1 MLFRSDADTQYRR
14 GVALAMRSKMRKEAV
29 DQDGDGDNDFAD
41 VMIAR
46 MTASGKKT
54 KKQAIAATKNKS
66 YNKESKVYD
75 PMEDPDFDPREAEN
89 KRGVSGKNNP
99 KGGKPV
105 KMKETFSNWREELK
119 EIVDVVTKEQNPEQ
133 IKEKKVNNKIKIN
146 PTLSLNTGMVGSFKE
161 SVETLG
167 GTLLEMVEID
177 EFDSILDDLS
187 ESEIFL
193 LSDDLIEEVVEEF
206 FYECLEEG

>member
-1 MLFRSDADTQYRR
+1 MSINPLN
-14 GVALAMRSKMRKEAV
+14 E
-29 DQDGDGDNDFAD
+29 
-41 VMIAR
+41 I
-46 MTASGKKT
+46 
-54 KKQAIAATKNKS
+54 
-66 YNKESKVYD
+66 SKVYLEQVANIDEALD
-75 PMEDPDFDPREAEN
+75 PVGQEDADVNNNDIDNDPSDKYIM
-89 KRGVSGKNNP
+89 KRRKAIGKAIAKRKRVSEELTGNQYKIDVNNNNQIDSQDLEMLRAM
-99 KGGKPV
+99 KKKKKKSV
-105 KMKETFSNWREELK
+105 KEGYSNWREDLK
-119 EIVDVVTKEQNPEQ
+119 EIVDVVTKEQNPDQ